1 MQPTTW
7 NEYVM
12 ELIERFGAD
21 IDNPM
26 EEIKKIKQTKSV
38 KEYQAIF
45 QRNMNRVRLSQENAI
60 SCLFPWGFET

>member
-45 QRNMNRVRLSQENAI
+45 
-60 SCLFPWGFET
+60 